1 MKEFLITALTL
12 LLGIGPVILPIWA
25 AVHEF
30 GHLPND
36 KTPRCGEY

>member
-30 GHLPND
+30 RHSIND
-36 KTPRCGEY
+36 EAPAVW

>member
-25 AVHEF
+25 AVHELR
-30 GHLPND
+30 HLTHD
-36 KTPRCGEY
+36 KTPTVS